1 MKVGVFAIGAGATA
15 EPETIKG
22 IATTSE
28 RLGFATVWAPEHIVF
43 IDDYASRYPYAPAG
57 KAPVRTDVPLLN
69 PFIALAWA
77 AACTST
83 IRLGTGIALVPEY
96 HPLLLG
102 KIVASVDY
110 LSGGRMLLGIGIGW
124 LEEEFNALGIP
135 WARRAARTREYIEVM
150 KRLWREERSD
160 FSGDFVNFKK
170 VRSFPKPV
178 RGGRI
183 PIIVG
188 GQTEAALKR
197 TAAYGDGWFGF
208 NLTPDETAATVKR
221 LGELMALNGRK
232 LSELELIVA
241 PPAGPIAAD
250 DLKRYRDAGVHEIVP
265 LVTFGASERPA
276 MLKALEDAA
285 RHLVEPAARL

>member
-1 MKVGVFAIGAGATA
+1 VKVGVFAIGAGATA

-77 AACTST
+77 AACTSR

-135 WARRAARTREYIEVM
+135 WARRAARTREYVEVM

-160 FSGDFVNFKK
+160 FSGEFVNFQK

-250 DLKRYRDAGVHEIVP
+250 DLKRYGDAGVHEIVP
-265 LVTFGASERPA
+265 LVTFGASDRPA
-276 MLKALEDAA
+276 MLKALEEAA

>member
-1 MKVGVFAIGAGATA
+1 VKVGVFAIGAGATA
-15 EPETIKG
+15 EPETIKS

-135 WARRAARTREYIEVM
+135 WARRAARTREYIEAM

-160 FSGDFVNFKK
+160 FSGEFVNFQK

-208 NLTPDETAATVKR
+208 NLTADETAATVKR

-232 LSELELIVA
+232 PSELELIVA
-241 PPAGPIAAD
+241 PPAGPLAAD

-265 LVTFGASERPA
+265 LVTFAASEPRA

-285 RHLVEPAARL
+285 RNLVEPAARL